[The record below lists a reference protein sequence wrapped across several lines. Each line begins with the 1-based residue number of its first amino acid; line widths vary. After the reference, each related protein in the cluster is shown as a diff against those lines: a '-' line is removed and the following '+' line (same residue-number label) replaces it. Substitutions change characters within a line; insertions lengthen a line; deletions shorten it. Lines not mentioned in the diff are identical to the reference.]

1 MWLAI
6 GLPMIDRRARLAG
19 SSARWYDP
27 GSHWN
32 VAGRHVTPGR
42 TDFEDRHPLMDLQIA
57 VDERT
62 ATGKATKRLR
72 AAGIVP
78 GVVFGKKVGS
88 VPVQLDAK
96 AFEALYREAGRTSII
111 KVKVDG
117 GRETSVVIKSVQRNP
132 LTGRVLHVDFF
143 APDLTHEMQADV
155 PIVFSGEA
163 PAVEATGGTLFTSLD
178 HLKVKA
184 LPADMPHEV
193 PVDVSSLVDLDV
205 AIHVRDLAFA
215 ENVTILND
223 PDELIAKVMP
233 PRVEEE
239 PEVVAE
245 ELEGEAAEGAEGA
258 EGEAAEGG
266 AEPEGGASDE
276 GDQSSSDSE

>member
-1 MWLAI
+1 
-6 GLPMIDRRARLAG
+6 
-19 SSARWYDP
+19 
-27 GSHWN
+27 
-32 VAGRHVTPGR
+32 
-42 TDFEDRHPLMDLQIA
+42 MDLQIA
-57 VDERT
+57 VDART
-62 ATGKATKRLR
+62 ATGKQTKRLR
-72 AAGIVP
+72 ADGIVP
-78 GVVFGKKVGS
+78 AVVFGKKAGS
-88 VPVQLDAK
+88 VPVQLEAK
-96 AFEALYREAGRTSII
+96 AFDALYREAGRTSVI

-155 PIVFSGEA
+155 PIVFGGEA

-193 PVDVSSLVDLDV
+193 AVDVSSLVDLD
-205 AIHVRDLAFA
+205 ATIFVRDLAFA
-215 ENVTILND
+215 DNVTVLND
-223 PDELIAKVMP
+223 PDELVAKVMP

-245 ELEGEAAEGAEGA
+245 ELEGEEAEGA
-258 EGEAAEGG
+258 EGEAAEGAEG
-266 AEPEGGASDE
+266 APAGEAGETGESAGGGGTE
-276 GDQSSSDSE
+276 RG